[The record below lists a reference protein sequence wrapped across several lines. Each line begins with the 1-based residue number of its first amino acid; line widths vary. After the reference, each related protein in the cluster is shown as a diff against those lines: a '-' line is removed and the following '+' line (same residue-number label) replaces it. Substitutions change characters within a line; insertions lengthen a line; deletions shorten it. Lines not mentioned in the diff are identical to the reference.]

1 MERHA
6 LAAAAAVGLAI
17 FALWLHG
24 VMKPWK
30 PRSWAVFVMVAVI
43 LVLGYPELEYQLLY
57 LVLMPFGPL
66 LAYFGLFVL

>member
-1 MERHA
+1 
-6 LAAAAAVGLAI
+6 
-17 FALWLHG
+17 
-24 VMKPWK
+24 
-30 PRSWAVFVMVAVI
+30 MVAVI